1 MHNTN
6 LNDDDHHHHHG
17 VRETLLGHVLFGLIF
32 IISGFVA
39 TIAISWRF
47 MDSRLR
53 GGYVFKNS

>member
-1 MHNTN
+1 MEMHNTA
-6 LNDDDHHHHHG
+6 LNEHHHG
-17 VRETLLGHVLFGLIF
+17 ARETLLGHALFGLIF

-53 GGYVFKNS
+53 GGHIFKNA